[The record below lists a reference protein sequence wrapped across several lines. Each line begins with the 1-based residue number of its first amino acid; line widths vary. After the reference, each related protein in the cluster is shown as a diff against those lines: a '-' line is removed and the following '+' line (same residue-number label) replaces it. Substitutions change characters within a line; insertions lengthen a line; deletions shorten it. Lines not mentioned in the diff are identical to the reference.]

1 MLTFAEEILLLA
13 LDDEKGTLLPL
24 PAEVLNYALAGAV
37 LMELAFQNRV
47 DSDPTHLIV
56 LDTRKTGEPFL
67 DDVLEEIASKESI
80 TIRDALYLVVAR
92 AKEILERTLQSL
104 VDKGILERQEHRL
117 FWVLKTRR
125 YPLIDDKKETE
136 VRTRIRSVVLDEEFP
151 GPRDVVL
158 INLMDAC
165 ELSGTIFSFEELSKA
180 QPRIQTVAK
189 LDLLGQAIAATIEDI
204 RGAIIDVLRYA
215 NI

>member
-13 LDDEKGTLLPL
+13 LDDENGKLLPL

-47 DSDPTHLIV
+47 DSDPTQLIV
-56 LDTRKTGEPFL
+56 LETRQTGEPFL
-67 DDVLEEIASKESI
+67 DAVLEDFAARDSM

-92 AKEILERTLQSL
+92 AREIRERTLQSL
-104 VDKGILERQEHRL
+104 VDKGVLERQEQRI

-125 YPLIDDKKETE
+125 YPMIDDKQETE

-151 GPRDVVL
+151 DPRDVVL

-165 ELSGTIFSFEELSKA
+165 ELSTTVFSLEELESA
-180 QPRIQTVAK
+180 QDRIQTVAK
-189 LDLLGQAIAATIEDI
+189 LDLMGQAIAATIDDI
-204 RGAIIDVLRYA
+204 RGAIIDAMRYA

>member
-24 PAEVLNYALAGAV
+24 PVEVLNYALAGAI

-67 DDVLEEIASKESI
+67 DGVLEEIAAKKSL
-80 TIRDALYLVVAR
+80 TIREALYLVVAR
-92 AKEILERTLQSL
+92 SKEILERTLQSL

-165 ELSGTIFSFEELSKA
+165 ELSGTIFSFEELSNA
-180 QPRIQTVAK
+180 HPRIQTVAK